1 MKQLQSYSRIDILD
15 YLRGFALLGI
25 VLMNILPLL
34 SMKNPAV
41 GTLDFSYQ
49 RFLFLFIEG
58 KFYTIFS
65 FLFGVGFYLF
75 MTRAT
80 TKGMNGYLLWS
91 RRMFVLFCMGY
102 IHGHFQGGEVLG
114 EYAILGMFLLLFY
127 KMKKSSI
134 LIIGIGTLA
143 LASFLVLGAKP
154 LLTLPLMLMGLAAG
168 QYCIFE
174 RISEYRKQIA
184 IFTSIML
191 FVSLI
196 GVVYQYTKV
205 PSIPLPMIALYG
217 TGDSNIEQAN
227 QFINLGIM
235 LGPIISSVYVGGIVL
250 LLRFKCVQ
258 TLLLPLKLYGR
269 MALTN
274 YLGQTFLI
282 LISGH
287 IFHLFENITY
297 VQSFCLCI
305 FIYIVQIIFSVIWM
319 RFFVMGPLEW
329 LWRLITY
336 WKVPQIRKN

>member
-1 MKQLQSYSRIDILD
+1 MKQLQYSRIDTLD

-25 VLMNILPLL
+25 VLMNICPLL
-34 SMKNPAV
+34 YVEEPTVNTV
-41 GTLDFSYQ
+41 DFSYQ
-49 RFLFLFIEG
+49 KFLFLFIEG

-75 MTRAT
+75 MKRAT

-102 IHGHFQGGEVLG
+102 IHGYFQGGEVLA
-114 EYAILGMFLLLFY
+114 EYAILGMFLMFFY
-127 KMKKSSI
+127 KMKKSI
-134 LIIGIGTLA
+134 TLIIGIGTLA
-143 LASFLVLGAKP
+143 LASFSALGAKP
-154 LLTLPLMLMGLAAG
+154 LLTLPLMLVGLAAG

-174 RISEYRKQIA
+174 QISKHRKKIV
-184 IFTSIML
+184 IFTSTML
-191 FVSLI
+191 LVSVV
-196 GVVYQYTKV
+196 GVVYHYTQA
-205 PSIPLPMIALYG
+205 PSSPIPSMIVAEN
-217 TGDSNIEQAN
+217 TEQEN

-235 LGPIISSVYVGGIVL
+235 LGPIISSFYVSGIIL
-250 LLRFKCVQ
+250 ALRFKCMQ
-258 TLLLPLKLYGR
+258 KILLPLKLYGR

-282 LISGH
+282 LIFGH
-287 IFHLFENITY
+287 IFHLFKNITY

-329 LWRLITY
+329 LWRIITY